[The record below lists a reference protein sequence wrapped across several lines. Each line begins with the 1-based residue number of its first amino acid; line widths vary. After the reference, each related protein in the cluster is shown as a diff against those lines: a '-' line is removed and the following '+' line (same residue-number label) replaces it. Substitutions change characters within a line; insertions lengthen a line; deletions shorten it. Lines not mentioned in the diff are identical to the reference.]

1 MIIATGFRSSRGN
14 VLWILHEIELNPL
27 LLCSYL
33 GFGLMAGRAAVLAWE
48 ETKQAN
54 PCIPS
59 DHTGV
64 YEYGGLSYDLVAA
77 PSGASFETCGKLV
90 TMVLKQ
96 DLDCGAPAVRPL
108 PPLETAYWTLVVQ
121 VLSTAKS
128 NFESDEMATN
138 WRCCAL
144 LGKALRRVSL

>member
-1 MIIATGFRSSRGN
+1 MRFS
-14 VLWILHEIELNPL
+14 P
-27 LLCSYL
+27 CSYL

-96 DLDCGAPAVRPL
+96 DLDCGAPAVS
-108 PPLETAYWTLVVQ
+108 PPTSNLDSQALVVRPG
-121 VLSTAKS
+121 T
-128 NFESDEMATN
+128 
-138 WRCCAL
+138 
-144 LGKALRRVSL
+144 